1 MIDTENRI
9 QLKFQGKEDLP
20 AWAITHYLQQTE
32 INYIKIVLV
41 QRICNLIADGL
52 DPDKL
57 LVASSSADVFP
68 KKAIS
73 YEDFNEFEVLAR
85 KGESTSE
92 FWRII
97 SRHHRPVVFYE
108 SNNSYV
114 PIYSYEDGNALIIRN
129 VGVNSPVSLN
139 LEGVPGAVTDLYY
152 AGEREQRQRLQWE
165 NEQVGQTVRNV
176 EDIARA
182 SETVNRPGVHPGVRT
197 YANTILEQALKRQE
211 KLNQEIGMTN
221 AKISKLA

>member
-1 MIDTENRI
+1 MENRL
-9 QLKFQGKEDLP
+9 QLKFQGKKGLP

-41 QRICNLIADGL
+41 QRICDLIAGGL
-52 DPDKL
+52 DPDRL

-68 KKAIS
+68 KKAIA
-73 YEDFNEFEVLAR
+73 YEDFDEFEVLAR
-85 KGESTSE
+85 KGESAKE
-92 FWRII
+92 FWHII
-97 SRHHRPVVFYE
+97 GRHHRPVVFYE
-108 SNNSYV
+108 SNNGYI
-114 PIYSYEDGNALIIRN
+114 PIYSYDDGNALIIRN

-139 LEGVPGAVTDLYY
+139 LEGVAGAVTDLYY

-182 SETVNRPGVHPGVRT
+182 SETVNRQGVHEGVRT
-197 YANTILEQALKRQE
+197 YANAILEQALKRQE

-221 AKISKLA
+221 ARISTRA